1 MTINNRIEGTIR
13 LTTAL
18 HCANPDQSVWSDK
31 SNDNR
36 TPTMQ
41 MRLVT
46 PDGMQTIPYFPGNDL
61 RGRLRRK
68 AAALVLDHVTSQRKV
83 KMELYAGLNCG
94 AISAS
99 PESDVTVEEVLRARE
114 NVYMGLFGGGTRL
127 LRSRYRVSDM
137 VPILASTIAA
147 GMVPEQYGA
156 EDNGCFVPTYRSE
169 DGSKAV
175 QGWQL
180 LQMTQVL
187 RIDDVGSAARP
198 NELLSY
204 ITDIDSV
211 VQHQTDTLNAQMKRK
226 ADKAAV
232 KAGSMKAA
240 DVAGKT
246 GVRNIVSYQSIMA
259 GTPMY
264 FDLDFTDDVSDA
276 HVGFMI
282 LALQALV
289 REQALGGWVRAGL
302 GRFTADL
309 SLIHGGER
317 ISVFNAKGAAA
328 DATLSDGVNVFVQEA
343 KKKLAGLTADEMMLF
358 FAPRGEAVAAEVA

>member
-1 MTINNRIEGTIR
+1 MTINNRIEGIIR
-13 LTTAL
+13 LTTPL

-46 PDGMQTIPYFPGNDL
+46 PEGMLVIPYFPGNDL

-68 AAALVLDHVTSQRKV
+68 AAALVLDHVTLQKKV
-83 KMELYAGLNCG
+83 SVELYGGLSCG

-99 PESDVTVEEVLRARE
+99 PESDVTVDEVLRARE

-137 VPILASTIAA
+137 VPVLASTIAA
-147 GMVPEQYGA
+147 GMVPQQYG
-156 EDNGCFVPTYRSE
+156 ENDHGFFIPTYRTES
-169 DGSKAV
+169 GPKAV
-175 QGWQL
+175 EGWQL
-180 LQMTQVL
+180 LQMTQNL

-198 NELLSY
+198 DELLSY
-204 ITDIDSV
+204 IDDLGSV
-211 VQHQTDTLNAQMKRK
+211 VKHQTDTLDAQMKRK

-232 KAGSMKAA
+232 KAGAMKATE
-240 DVAGKT
+240 VVGKT
-246 GVRNIVSYQSIMA
+246 GVRNIFSYQTIMA

-276 HVGFMI
+276 HVGFML
-282 LALQALV
+282 LALQSLV
-289 REQALGGWVRAGL
+289 REQALGGWGRAGR
-302 GRFTADL
+302 GRYTADL
-309 SLIHGGER
+309 SLIRGGEK
-317 ISVFNAKGAAA
+317 ISVFNAKGAGAG
-328 DATLSDGVNVFVQEA
+328 ATLSDGVNVFVQEA
-343 KKKLAGLTADEMMLF
+343 KTKLAGLTADEMMLF
-358 FAPRGEAVAAEVA
+358 FATRDKAVAAEVA